1 MKARGLFILVC
12 MAAATVAFFPGCQQD
27 NTIPPQ
33 LIGMWTADDPK
44 YEGRYM
50 KFTDNFLIFGIGDG
64 REVSHYVEKIEAE
77 QAGEG
82 TSYSFHYRDSEGEKW
97 TLNFIYDPGSG
108 GTIKMRNRDEIWR
121 MSDREGT

>member
-1 MKARGLFILVC
+1 MKVRGFFIWVC
-12 MAAATVAFFPGCQQD
+12 MTAATVAFFHGCQQD
-27 NTIPPQ
+27 STVPPQ

-44 YEGRYM
+44 YEGRYL

-64 REVSHYVEKIEAE
+64 KEVSNYIEKIEAE

-82 TSYSFHYRDSEGEKW
+82 TSYNFHYRDSEGEKW

-108 GTIKMRNRDEIWR
+108 GTIKMKNRDEIWR
-121 MSDREGT
+121 MSDREET